1 MKKARYRPRKSGLR
15 RIVRTV
21 DSHTEGN
28 PTRVIVEGAPAPPG
42 DSLLARQQWL
52 AGHDDALRK
61 LLCFEPRGGGLMC
74 AVLLMPSVD
83 ADSDF
88 SVIIME
94 QDAYVPM
101 SGHCIIGAATTVV
114 ETGLVPMQSP
124 VTVVRFDTL
133 AGQVTCYVD
142 CDGDAARSVT
152 FDNVDS
158 FLHQGGAP
166 IEVEGFGRLAVDI
179 AYGGDYYA
187 IVDADKLNLE
197 LRPDREAEMIAAS
210 VAIREAVAEQLH
222 VAHPEEPRINQ
233 CYQVQFVSGRTGTG
247 DYKQTILS
255 PPGAVDRSP
264 CGTGTS
270 ARLAC
275 LYSRGEIGLGQ
286 PKRFEGVLGTCFTGQ
301 VTRAETRNGIT
312 YVTPRVTGSAFITGH
327 HQFVL
332 YEGDPFPT
340 GFRLGPRAGRKAQ
353 VAFVRSAA
361 HQPLGLVPPSY
372 GTLFNRKAG
381 SFFKRWLT
389 GSTSMPADSNA
400 VTPSNGSASS
410 SSMMRRPGGKVA
422 HELYPAAREVPS

>member
-1 MKKARYRPRKSGLR
+1 M
-15 RIVRTV
+15 
-21 DSHTEGN
+21 EGV
-28 PTRVIVEGAPAPPG
+28 PVPPG
-42 DSLLARQQWL
+42 GSLRDKQQWL
-52 AGHDDALRK
+52 AEHDDALRK

-74 AVLLMPSVD
+74 SVLLMPSLD

-114 ETGLVPMQSP
+114 ETGLVSAQSP
-124 VTVVRFDTL
+124 VTVVRFHTL

-142 CDGDAARSVT
+142 WDGNRAKSVT

-158 FLHQGGAP
+158 FLHRSGAS
-166 IEVEGFGRLAVDI
+166 IEVAGYGRLEADI

-187 IVDADKLNLE
+187 IVDADRLNLE
-197 LRPDREAEMIAAS
+197 LRPDNDSELIAAS
-210 VAIREAVAEQLH
+210 IAIREAVAEQLD
-222 VAHPEEPRINQ
+222 VVHPEEPHINQ
-233 CYQVQFVSGRTGTG
+233 CYQVQFVSERTTTG

-275 LYSRGEIGLGQ
+275 LYSRGEIGLNES
-286 PKRFEGVLGTCFTGQ
+286 KRFEGVLGTCFTGQ
-301 VTRAETRNGIT
+301 VTRAQARNGIT
-312 YVTPRVTGSAFITGH
+312 YVTPRVTGSAFITGY

-340 GFRLGPRAGRKAQ
+340 GFRLGPA
-353 VAFVRSAA
+353 
-361 HQPLGLVPPSY
+361 
-372 GTLFNRKAG
+372 
-381 SFFKRWLT
+381 
-389 GSTSMPADSNA
+389 
-400 VTPSNGSASS
+400 
-410 SSMMRRPGGKVA
+410 PGVK
-422 HELYPAAREVPS
+422 PR